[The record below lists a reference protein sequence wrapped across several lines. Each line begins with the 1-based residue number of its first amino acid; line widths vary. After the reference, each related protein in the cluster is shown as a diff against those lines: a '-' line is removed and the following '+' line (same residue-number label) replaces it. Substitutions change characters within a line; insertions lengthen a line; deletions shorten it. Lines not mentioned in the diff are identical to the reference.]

1 MTSARTV
8 EDRLRAEYFDLV
20 PDMQRT
26 LVALDSVVR
35 QHLLSISVSLN
46 RYEQVRVVSR
56 LKECASAVDALRRR
70 QQGRVFDPE
79 RAETYS
85 LLSLPDLVAARVLA
99 FPSQRVVDAHEAL
112 RPILSTWKEDP
123 IRGAKPSD
131 PPRAI
136 KYYGHCEQAPTTI
149 TSEIQIVSSLI
160 GLFWEVEHS
169 ALYKTSPNLQ
179 GVLFSE
185 SMTERL
191 SSVHAALRE
200 FENEFE
206 RLISEA
212 TELEGSSPP
221 ASGR

>member
-1 MTSARTV
+1 MTSQRTV
-8 EDRLRAEYFDLV
+8 EDRLRAEYFDLI

-56 LKECASAVDALRRR
+56 LKECASAIDALRRR

-79 RAETYS
+79 KAETYS
-85 LLSLPDLVAARVLA
+85 LSDLPDLVATRVLA

-112 RPILSTWKEDP
+112 RPILSMWNEDP
-123 IRGAKPSD
+123 ILGVKPSD

-136 KYYGHCEQAPTTI
+136 KYFGHCDQAPTDI
-149 TSEIQIVSSLI
+149 TAEIQIVSSLI
-160 GLFWEVEHS
+160 GSFWEVEHS
-169 ALYKTSPNLQ
+169 ALYKTSPDLQ
-179 GVLFSE
+179 GVLGAE
-185 SMTERL
+185 SMTER
-191 SSVHAALRE
+191 SSAVHAALRE

-206 RLISEA
+206 RLIAEA
-212 TELEGSSPP
+212 AELEGSPP
-221 ASGR
+221 SGR